1 MTLSPARLGPHTVWP
16 SVRPLWLTQ
25 YELYGV
31 LLMTLSPAR
40 SQRTPHCVAERQASL
55 VNPILVLLRIAYDAL
70 PCPLATDPT
79 LCGLASGLSG

>member
-1 MTLSPARLGPHTVWP
+1 VWPSVRPLWLTQYELYGVLLMTLSPARLGPHTVWP

-55 VNPILVLLRIAYDAL
+55 VNPI
-70 PCPLATDPT
+70 
-79 LCGLASGLSG
+79 